1 MCCLCLFYFI
11 LFYFLHRRASF
22 VQRFFSFIVAAFVN
36 FGLCMCVFYRYMDKV
51 VPKGEPMRRP
61 HEPQDFLRYCK
72 RRVCQTDPRN
82 PSKQFLVF
90 AWNEWGEGAALERS
104 ITFPSFGYGEAFAL
118 CRKELLERKCAS
130 FDGHNN
136 LPVFRPCDLL
146 YHAARERIQSSS
158 GNNSSGSGS
167 GSSGSGQVLWG
178 LQTSTALL
186 GDSGSSSIVFDA
198 EGNLVL
204 TVDCMRGSEVFRK
217 GSLFKSKVKAS
228 SLKSHVRPHG
238 GGGAGGQAAAGR
250 RTAMRGG
257 VSDVV

>member
-1 MCCLCLFYFI
+1 
-11 LFYFLHRRASF
+11 
-22 VQRFFSFIVAAFVN
+22 
-36 FGLCMCVFYRYMDKV
+36 MDKV
-51 VPKGEPMRRP
+51 VPKGEPMRIP

-104 ITFPSFGYGEAFAL
+104 ITFPTFGFGEAFAL

-146 YHAARERIQSSS
+146 YHAARERVQSSS
-158 GNNSSGSGS
+158 GNTSISSSGGIGGGS
-167 GSSGSGQVLWG
+167 GSGSGQVLWG
-178 LQTSTALL
+178 LQTSAALL
-186 GDSGSSSIVFDA
+186 GDSSSSSSSIVFDA

-204 TVDCMRGSEVFRK
+204 PVDCMRGSEVFRK
-217 GSLFKSKVKAS
+217 GSLFKSKVDAS
-228 SLKSHVRPHG
+228 RLKRHVRPPGGGTAG
-238 GGGAGGQAAAGR
+238 GGGGRVAAGR
-250 RTAMRGG
+250 RAAVGGG